1 MKTITI
7 RVDEAIFQQIEA
19 RRGEASKSD
28 FYRNILIEYI
38 SNKSE
43 NALNKPEDDLESSEY
58 VLNIRKENETLR
70 TDASHK
76 DAMLVLKDDRIKDLQ
91 KPARVFAVRVPEALK
106 PALQAPARAQEMV
119 DVLEITI
126 ILYLATYQGSL

>member
-7 RVDEAIFQQIEA
+7 RIDDEIFQQIEA

-38 SNKSE
+38 SGKPE
-43 NALNKPEDDLESSEY
+43 NTPDKPEDDLESSEY

-76 DAMLVLKDDRIKDLQ
+76 DAILVLKDDRIKDLQ
-91 KPARVFAVRVPEALK
+91 NQLGFLQFEYQKLSNQLYKLLPEPK
-106 PALQAPARAQEMV
+106 KWWMFWKK
-119 DVLEITI
+119 
-126 ILYLATYQGSL
+126 

>member
-7 RVDEAIFQQIEA
+7 RIDEEIFQQIEA
-19 RRGEASKSD
+19 KRGEASKSD

-38 SNKSE
+38 SDKPE
-43 NALNKPEDDLESSEY
+43 NAQNKPEDDLESSEY

-76 DAMLVLKDDRIKDLQ
+76 DAILVLKEDRIKDLQ
-91 KPARVFAVRVPEALK
+91 NQLGFLQFEYQKLSNQLYKLLPEPK
-106 PALQAPARAQEMV
+106 KWWMFWKK
-119 DVLEITI
+119 
-126 ILYLATYQGSL
+126 

>member
-7 RVDEAIFQQIEA
+7 RIDDEIFQQIEA

-38 SNKSE
+38 SDKPE
-43 NALNKPEDDLESSEY
+43 NAQNKPEDDLESSEY

-70 TDASHK
+70 TNASHK
-76 DAMLVLKDDRIKDLQ
+76 DAILVLKDDRIKDLQ
-91 KPARVFAVRVPEALK
+91 NQLGFLQFEYQKLSNQLYKLLPEPK
-106 PALQAPARAQEMV
+106 KWWMFWKK
-119 DVLEITI
+119 
-126 ILYLATYQGSL
+126 

>member
-7 RVDEAIFQQIEA
+7 RVDETIFQQIEA

-58 VLNIRKENETLR
+58 VLNVRKENETLR

-91 KPARVFAVRVPEALK
+91 NQLGFLQFEYQKLSNQLYKLLPEPK
-106 PALQAPARAQEMV
+106 KWWMFWK
-119 DVLEITI
+119 
-126 ILYLATYQGSL
+126 

>member
-91 KPARVFAVRVPEALK
+91 NQLGFLQFEYQKLSNQLYKLLPEPRK
-106 PALQAPARAQEMV
+106 WWMFWK
-119 DVLEITI
+119 
-126 ILYLATYQGSL
+126 

>member
-7 RVDEAIFQQIEA
+7 RVDEEIFQQIEA

-38 SNKSE
+38 SDKPE
-43 NALNKPEDDLESSEY
+43 NTLNKPEDNLENSEY

-76 DAMLVLKDDRIKDLQ
+76 DAILVLKDDRIKDLQ
-91 KPARVFAVRVPEALK
+91 NQLGFLQFEYQKLSNQLYKLLPEPK
-106 PALQAPARAQEMV
+106 KWWMFWKK
-119 DVLEITI
+119 
-126 ILYLATYQGSL
+126 

>member
-7 RVDEAIFQQIEA
+7 RIDEEIFQQIEA
-19 RRGEASKSD
+19 RRGEVSKSD

-38 SNKSE
+38 SDKPE

-76 DAMLVLKDDRIKDLQ
+76 DAILVLKDDRIKDLQ
-91 KPARVFAVRVPEALK
+91 NQLGFLQFEYQKLSNQLYKLLPEPRK
-106 PALQAPARAQEMV
+106 WWMFWKK
-119 DVLEITI
+119 
-126 ILYLATYQGSL
+126 

>member
-7 RVDEAIFQQIEA
+7 RIDEEIFQQIEA

-38 SNKSE
+38 SDKPE
-43 NALNKPEDDLESSEY
+43 NAPNKPEDDLESSEY

-76 DAMLVLKDDRIKDLQ
+76 DAILVLKDDRIKDLQ
-91 KPARVFAVRVPEALK
+91 NQLGFLQFEYQKLSNQLYKLLPEPK
-106 PALQAPARAQEMV
+106 KWWMFWKK
-119 DVLEITI
+119 
-126 ILYLATYQGSL
+126 

>member
-7 RVDEAIFQQIEA
+7 RVDEEIFQQIEA

-38 SNKSE
+38 SDKPE
-43 NALNKPEDDLESSEY
+43 EALSKPEDNLESSEY

-76 DAMLVLKDDRIKDLQ
+76 DAVLVLKDDRIKDLQ
-91 KPARVFAVRVPEALK
+91 NQLGFLQFEYQKLSNQLYKLLPEPK
-106 PALQAPARAQEMV
+106 KWWMFWKK
-119 DVLEITI
+119 
-126 ILYLATYQGSL
+126 

>member
-7 RVDEAIFQQIEA
+7 RVDEEIFQQIEA

-38 SNKSE
+38 SDKPE
-43 NALNKPEDDLESSEY
+43 IAPNKPEDDLENSEY

-76 DAMLVLKDDRIKDLQ
+76 DAILVLKDDRIKDLQ
-91 KPARVFAVRVPEALK
+91 NQLGFLQFEYQKLSNQLYKLLPEPK
-106 PALQAPARAQEMV
+106 KWWMFWKK
-119 DVLEITI
+119 
-126 ILYLATYQGSL
+126 